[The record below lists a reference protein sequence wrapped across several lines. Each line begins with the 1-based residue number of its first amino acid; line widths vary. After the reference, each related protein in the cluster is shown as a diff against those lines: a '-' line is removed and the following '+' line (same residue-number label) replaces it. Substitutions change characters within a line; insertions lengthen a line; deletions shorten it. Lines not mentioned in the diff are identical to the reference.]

1 MNIKD
6 NRRVSMTKKI
16 IKDTF
21 IEMLE
26 KKIFKRFMLENYVK
40 LLILIEVHFI
50 NIMNH
55 NMIY

>member
-21 IEMLE
+21 IKMLE
-26 KKIFKRFMLENYVK
+26 KKNIQRIYVR
-40 LLILIEVHFI
+40 
-50 NIMNH
+50 
-55 NMIY
+55 

>member
-6 NRRVSMTKKI
+6 NRRVSMKI

-26 KKIFKRFMLENYVK
+26 KKNIQRIYVR
-40 LLILIEVHFI
+40 
-50 NIMNH
+50 
-55 NMIY
+55 

>member
-1 MNIKD
+1 MIDVYLINERSKLFMNIKD

-26 KKIFKRFMLENYVK
+26 KKNIQRIYVR
-40 LLILIEVHFI
+40 
-50 NIMNH
+50 
-55 NMIY
+55 